1 MEGFDLLAAGLG
13 MFFVVHL
20 ISGTYELHRQVT
32 AIMGQAGYRMT
43 HALFALGGLVLIGMG
58 YSDAPFVPLYEPP
71 SWGASITLLV
81 MPVAIIFLI
90 GGRLSKDIKRITRHP
105 MLWGITLF
113 SALHLLANGDKASLM
128 IFLPFL
134 VYGPLAMWLTDR
146 KKRLG
151 DPEGWEKD
159 SRQTSVFPFAAIR
172 QGRAGPPAGDKGLK
186 AVLIGLVVYILLAH
200 GHQWLIGVAL
210 PFN

>member
-1 MEGFDLLAAGLG
+1 MEGFDLLAVGLG
-13 MFFVVHL
+13 MFFGVHL
-20 ISGTYELHRQVT
+20 ISGIHELRTPVT

-43 HALFALGGLVLIGMG
+43 HALFAIGGLVLVGMG
-58 YSDAPFVPLYEPP
+58 YADAPFVPLYEPP

-90 GGRLSKDIKRITRHP
+90 GGHLSKDIKRVTRHP

-113 SALHLLANGDKASLM
+113 SALHLLANGDKAAVM
-128 IFLPFL
+128 IFAPFL
-134 VYGPLAMWLTDR
+134 VYGLLAMWLTDR

-151 DPEGWEKD
+151 DAEGWEKD
-159 SRQTSVFPFAAIR
+159 SRQTSVFPFVAMR

-186 AVLIGLVVYILLAH
+186 AVLIGLVVYILLAY

-210 PFN
+210 PIG